1 MRDVIADVVKQTI
14 GLITVIKVTG
24 TDKETRVQGVDD
36 NKTLFVEAYLRE
48 PLVELSGEFGITNL
62 PLLRGL
68 LDFASYRSDKASFS
82 VKRMKIRDRDGELN
96 RETVEQ
102 FEFRDGSGAG
112 ADFRCMSPDRVPDQ
126 AEIKNVP
133 WDVTITPSKSKISE
147 FQQLASLY
155 ADVDKNFGAKVENGN
170 LLFFFGDDN
179 SSTHRASMVFEAAVE
194 GSLNPGLMWSAAQLI
209 QVLKLV
215 NGEGRIRI
223 TSRGVLSVEVE
234 TTHGSYKYFLR
245 GTR

>member
-14 GLITVIKVTG
+14 GLINIIKVTG
-24 TDKETRVQGVDD
+24 SDKETRIQAVDD

-48 PLVELSGEFGITNL
+48 PIPEFSGEFGIGNL

-68 LDFASYRSDKASFS
+68 LDFASYRAATASFS
-82 VKRMKIRDRDGELN
+82 VKRMMIRDRNGDLN
-96 RETVEQ
+96 QETVEQ
-102 FEFRDGSGAG
+102 FEFRDGNGAG

-133 WDVTITPSKSKISE
+133 WDVTIVPNKSKIAE

-155 ADVDKNFGAKVENGN
+155 ADVDKNFGAKTENGN

-179 SSTHRASMVFEAAVE
+179 SSTHRASMVFEGGVE
-194 GSLNPGLMWSAAQLI
+194 GSLNAGLQWSATQLI

-245 GTR
+245 AMR